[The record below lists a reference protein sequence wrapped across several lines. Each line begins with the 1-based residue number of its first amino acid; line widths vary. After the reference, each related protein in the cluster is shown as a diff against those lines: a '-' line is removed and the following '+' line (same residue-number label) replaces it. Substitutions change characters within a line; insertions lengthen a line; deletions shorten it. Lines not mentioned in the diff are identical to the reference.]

1 MCVFVGA
8 GCASGT
14 GDLWERWR
22 KETMMRQGIARAGG
36 GVPAYRIADGH
47 LLRGRGVSFFLSL

>member
-1 MCVFVGA
+1 MCVFVGV
-8 GCASGT
+8 GCVCGR
-14 GDLWERWR
+14 GGLWERRR
-22 KETMMRQGIARAGG
+22 KETMMRQGIGRAGG